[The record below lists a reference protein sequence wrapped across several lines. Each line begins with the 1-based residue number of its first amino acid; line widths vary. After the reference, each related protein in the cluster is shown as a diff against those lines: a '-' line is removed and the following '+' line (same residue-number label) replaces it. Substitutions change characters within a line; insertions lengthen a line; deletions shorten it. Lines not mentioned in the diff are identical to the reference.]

1 MRTKLIQLAASV
13 AAFGTLLHT
22 AHGAAALRAYDLNI
36 NFTNAEAGFWTVGGA
51 PRTTG
56 TLFVQVLPSATS
68 VQTDGTGSISGDG
81 TVKVTYNTAGLPYSR
96 FAVMYSGQVSAPAG
110 SIPTVT
116 MFIRGNGFT
125 VDGNGGTNANLNSLS
140 LKFVGQ
146 PGVNPLN
153 TGQIRIVG
161 QLTGTIHGDTPLAE
175 SATTLPAMQAVI
187 TGSTLNQAAIS
198 SGVAQSATRM
208 LIFDPSFTGSGT
220 VGTTGSYRFNELGL
234 GQNRGATF
242 VVSGSL
248 GAYTNVIGTNAVAF
262 TAPASAQLK
271 GKVCGQVVS
280 GTVSGSQITATL
292 VR

>member
-1 MRTKLIQLAASV
+1 MQI
-13 AAFGTLLHT
+13 
-22 AHGAAALRAYDLNI
+22 
-36 NFTNAEAGFWTVGGA
+36 
-51 PRTTG
+51 
-56 TLFVQVLPSATS
+56 LPSATS

-96 FAVMYSGQVSAPAG
+96 FAVMYSGQISAPAG
-110 SIPTVT
+110 STPTVT

-125 VDGNGGTNANLNSLS
+125 VDGNGGTNANLNSLN

-161 QLTGTIHGDTPLAE
+161 QFTGTIHGDTPLAE
-175 SATTLPAMQAVI
+175 GATTLTSPLQAVI
-187 TGSTLNQAAIS
+187 TGSGTSQPSIS
-198 SGVAQSATRM
+198 SGIVQSSTRM
-208 LIFDPSFTGSGT
+208 MIFHPSFTGSGT
-220 VGTTGSYRFNELGL
+220 IGTTGSYKFNELGL

-248 GAYTNVIGTNAVAF
+248 GPYTNQIGTNAVAF

-280 GTVSGSQITATL
+280 GTVNGSQITATL